1 MNDLFIFSEMFSRV
15 QLNEAW
21 DINQWNT
28 VAANV
33 MSIVSIVLPKH
44 VLNKKLDNKCF
55 MTVMSYTTVP
65 YAVKVYSERAR

>member
-21 DINQWNT
+21 DINQWWNT

-44 VLNKKLDNKCF
+44 VLNKKLDN
-55 MTVMSYTTVP
+55 
-65 YAVKVYSERAR
+65 E